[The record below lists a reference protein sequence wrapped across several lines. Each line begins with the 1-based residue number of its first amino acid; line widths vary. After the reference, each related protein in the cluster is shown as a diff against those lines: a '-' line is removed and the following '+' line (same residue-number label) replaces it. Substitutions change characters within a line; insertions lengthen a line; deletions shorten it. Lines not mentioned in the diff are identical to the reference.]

1 MPVHDSWRQR
11 QSICSW
17 ITPLIHLWGDVLYIL
32 ILAADIRIE
41 YWSYTRYVQF
51 FYPQPWSLYSF
62 TTANSPSKQFTSL
75 HIKIPYLHDESLRQ
89 QKCNVLYVCNLHN
102 GFCWWNACWASIT
115 TKPNVEQQEHINIRK
130 SQIIQKA
137 KSKFIGWFFFLFFF
151 SSSLCISSQWIG
163 HMMIHAVHRWG
174 TFTQRMTVDIWST
187 TTHTKIKQIARFN
200 IIPRFQK
207 YSKDMKSTERHI
219 QLIINVP
226 CVICLPVCRSCLV
239 NSHEEKCVR
248 ISLTFRK
255 WFLFV
260 NVKIHLQP
268 EYWDKQFTVTNLHT
282 RVDSYL

>member
-1 MPVHDSWRQR
+1 MSVDDSWRQR

-41 YWSYTRYVQF
+41 YGSYTRYVQF

-62 TTANSPSKQFTSL
+62 TTTNSPSKQFTSS
-75 HIKIPYLHDESLRQ
+75 HIKIPYLHDESPRQ

-115 TKPNVEQQEHINIRK
+115 T
-130 SQIIQKA
+130 SQTWN
-137 KSKFIGWFFFLFFF
+137 SKNTSTSGNPKLFKTKVKIYRLIFFFF

-239 NSHEEKCVR
+239 NSHEEK
-248 ISLTFRK
+248 
-255 WFLFV
+255 
-260 NVKIHLQP
+260 
-268 EYWDKQFTVTNLHT
+268 
-282 RVDSYL
+282 